1 VPEPDAEWVTTFL
14 SAPRFKAYVRDCE
27 GDETVALTLYWWNID
42 VSAAFYPPLS
52 IFEVILRNA
61 LHEELT
67 YHYAR
72 PEWWT
77 VARPAGD
84 GAHLIAAAQRKLT
97 WTCGHTPT
105 ADDVVAAMSFGFWV
119 SLLSRSNEELM
130 WRPALYR
137 AFRPSY
143 RGSRREMHSH
153 LEHLRMFRNRI
164 MHHEPVHM
172 RHLEADRRRIYE
184 LSEYLAPGATT
195 MLQRMDRLAHVLDRR
210 PLPYLG
216 SGRQRPAGNGAGPA

>member
-1 VPEPDAEWVTTFL
+1 MSAPELDAEWVKTFL

-27 GDETVALTLYWWNID
+27 GDEAVALTLYWWTID
-42 VSAAFYPPLS
+42 ASAAFYPPLS

-67 YHYAR
+67 FHYAR

-84 GAHLIAAAQRKLT
+84 GAHLIASAQRKLT

-137 AFRPSY
+137 AFRPGY

-172 RHLEADRRRIYE
+172 RHLEADRSRIYE
-184 LSEYLAPGATT
+184 LSEYLAAGATN
-195 MLQRMDRLAHVLDRR
+195 MLQRMDKLAHVLDRR
-210 PLPYLG
+210 PVPYLG
-216 SGRQRPAGNGAGPA
+216 RGRHE